1 MFALTPCLSDDYKGG
16 YPNLPEYGRRLY
28 RPPAGGAMVFSISLL
43 HAVMDATGGRRFTII
58 IFFFGELE
66 FRGRKV
72 RHEQTRAV
80 GREAEFDQT

>member
-1 MFALTPCLSDDYKGG
+1 MFALTPCLSDAYKVTWAAA
-16 YPNLPEYGRRLY
+16 LP
-28 RPPAGGAMVFSISLL
+28 AA
-43 HAVMDATGGRRFTII
+43 GGRRFTII